1 MIYPPEHAHT
11 TSAIKKL
18 RLKQVHVIDNDFCRC
33 AGLMCSSSFRPR
45 THTCSAPPPAPYS
58 GFFTQKQ
65 GGLPPLRRWTR
76 GVGAE
81 SSVMI
86 RGVSSGTGGG
96 RTIAAII
103 EGRLSMLF

>member
-1 MIYPPEHAHT
+1 MDT
-11 TSAIKKL
+11 
-18 RLKQVHVIDNDFCRC
+18 
-33 AGLMCSSSFRPR
+33 
-45 THTCSAPPPAPYS
+45 
-58 GFFTQKQ
+58 
-65 GGLPPLRRWTR
+65 